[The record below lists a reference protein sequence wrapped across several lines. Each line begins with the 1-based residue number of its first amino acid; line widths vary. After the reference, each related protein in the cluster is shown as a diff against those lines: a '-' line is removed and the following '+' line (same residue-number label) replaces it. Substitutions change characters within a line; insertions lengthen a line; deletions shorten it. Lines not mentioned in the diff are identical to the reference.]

1 MTRGHPLMAPVFVGA
16 PHPASLAD
24 EELMKQCALVRG
36 RSPGPGGQRRNK
48 VQTHVELT
56 HTPTGLWAQAGERR
70 SAEENKR
77 VALRRLRLELAIA
90 CRGPVPP
97 GEIGPDL
104 WRSRVSADGKIAV
117 NVNHHEYPAMLAL
130 ALDAIFAGGLDMKRA
145 SLRLRCTRSQLIRLI
160 AKEPRALAALNEARE
175 AKGRN
180 PLRG

>member
-1 MTRGHPLMAPVFVGA
+1 MTRGHPLLAPVFVGS
-16 PHPASLAD
+16 PHPASIAD
-24 EELMKQCALVRG
+24 EELLKACTLTRG
-36 RSPGPGGQRRNK
+36 RSSGPGGQHRNK

-56 HTPTGLWAQAGERR
+56 HTVTGLWAQAGERR

-90 CRGPVPP
+90 CRSPVPL
-97 GEIGPDL
+97 GEIGSDL

-117 NVNHHEYPAMLAL
+117 NVNHHDYPALLAL
-130 ALDAIFAGGLDMKRA
+130 ALDVVFAGGLDLSRA
-145 SLRLRCTRSQLIRLI
+145 SVRLRCTRSQLVRLI

-175 AKGRN
+175 AKGKN